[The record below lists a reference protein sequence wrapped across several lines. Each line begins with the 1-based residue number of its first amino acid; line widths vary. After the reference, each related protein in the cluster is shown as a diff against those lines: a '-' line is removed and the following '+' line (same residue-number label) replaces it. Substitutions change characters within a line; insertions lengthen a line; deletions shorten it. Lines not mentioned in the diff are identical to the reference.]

1 MYQQPPVTPP
11 PPPSSGPDLTMD
23 NLQTSKFKIDLKTMI
38 YIGSLLVSGITMYFT
53 FMSELDSR
61 FASLEDQDNT
71 LVVDI
76 DKRLTSLE
84 TTIDKRVTELENKF
98 TPFGNVREL
107 TDENFEK
114 AIKRGV
120 VVIEYY
126 AGWNKANMV
135 TILDEWDNFEVSR
148 VFRLD
153 VEKYDKIMTS
163 QKVVVLPTIIFYLDG
178 EEADRLQGNMKFQL
192 ETTIKEL
199 DRMVEE
205 LRGSKFN

>member
-1 MYQQPPVTPP
+1 M
-11 PPPSSGPDLTMD
+11 
-23 NLQTSKFKIDLKTMI
+23 LKK
-38 YIGSLLVSGITMYFT
+38 LLILGM
-53 FMSELDSR
+53 
-61 FASLEDQDNT
+61 
-71 LVVDI
+71 LV
-76 DKRLTSLE
+76 TSL
-84 TTIDKRVTELENKF
+84 
-98 TPFGNVREL
+98 FGNVREL
-107 TDENFEK
+107 TDENFDK

-126 AGWNKANMV
+126 AGWNEANIV
-135 TILDEWDNFEVSR
+135 KILDDWDNFEVSR

-163 QKVVVLPTIIFYLDG
+163 EKVVVLPTIIFYLDG

-192 ETTIKEL
+192 ETTKEEL

>member
-1 MYQQPPVTPP
+1 M
-11 PPPSSGPDLTMD
+11 
-23 NLQTSKFKIDLKTMI
+23 LKK
-38 YIGSLLVSGITMYFT
+38 LLILGM
-53 FMSELDSR
+53 
-61 FASLEDQDNT
+61 
-71 LVVDI
+71 LV
-76 DKRLTSLE
+76 TSLFSQV
-84 TTIDKRVTELENKF
+84 KELSA
-98 TPFGNVREL
+98 
-107 TDENFEK
+107 ENFDR

-120 VVIEYY
+120 VVIEFY
-126 AGWNKANMV
+126 AGWNEANIV
-135 TILDEWDNFEVSR
+135 KILDDWDNFEVSR

-192 ETTIKEL
+192 ETTKEEL

>member
-1 MYQQPPVTPP
+1 M
-11 PPPSSGPDLTMD
+11 
-23 NLQTSKFKIDLKTMI
+23 LKK
-38 YIGSLLVSGITMYFT
+38 LLILGM
-53 FMSELDSR
+53 
-61 FASLEDQDNT
+61 
-71 LVVDI
+71 LV
-76 DKRLTSLE
+76 TSL
-84 TTIDKRVTELENKF
+84 
-98 TPFGNVREL
+98 FGNVREL
-107 TDENFEK
+107 TDENFDK
-114 AIKRGV
+114 AIRRGV

-126 AGWNKANMV
+126 AGWNEANIV
-135 TILDEWDNFEVSR
+135 KILDDWDNFEVSR

-192 ETTIKEL
+192 ETTKEEL